1 MPKEIDDKVWEEIKT
16 AYLAG
21 GETYASLALR
31 FGIGKSTIEA
41 KAACDKWKD
50 LKKAKA
56 ITPPPVVTTSTPL
69 YSRPRRQPQELDEV
83 EIIND
88 AIASLSAII
97 SSGMEDTRGIGGIA
111 TGLCRL
117 IELRNKLVPKTAADL
132 ADMAIALDISPT
144 EFISALR
151 DKWQKKA

>member
-1 MPKEIDDKVWEEIKT
+1 MPKEIDDKVWEEIKNV
-16 AYLAG
+16 YLAG

-41 KAACDKWKD
+41 KAASEKWKE
-50 LKKAKA
+50 LKKAKS
-56 ITPPPVVTTSTPL
+56 ITPPPIIATPAPL
-69 YSRPRRQPQELDEV
+69 LPHHRQPQEIDEV

-88 AIASLSAII
+88 AIASLSAIL
-97 SSGMEDTRGIGGIA
+97 SGGAEDTRGIGGIA

-132 ADMAIALDISPT
+132 ADMAINLNISPT
-144 EFISALR
+144 DFIHALK
-151 DKWQKKA
+151 DKWEKRA